1 MKEKGNQLFRD
12 KFVLVMLVLGLL
24 TIVAAAGVVRIQ
36 KGRENIEKS
45 PYLEIEDPDHVIAG
59 DSNAGAESGGDTL
72 AGELAA
78 SKDETRNVENTGDG
92 RNAALAENEAGTGT
106 DPAAAAPGI
115 SEDTG
120 LADAAGGAGAASDR
134 SMAEAGAAVT
144 ESLVLDFADTD
155 KLAWPVNGNIVL
167 GYSMDTTTYF
177 PTLDQYKV
185 NPANVIQSEVSTPVS
200 APADARIVS
209 VGTNE
214 EIGNYV
220 DLDFGNGYTAVCGQL
235 KEIPVVENEYVHR
248 GDLGRN
254 ECVLRILKRRRAGGC
269 AGFSGVSGMDHPGQ
283 CHTCAHESIRL
294 WMRREETVCGNKIK
308 RSFVEELSGRNF

>member
-1 MKEKGNQLFRD
+1 MYNFTAAGKNITEVINVKERGNQIFKD

-24 TIVAAAGVVRIQ
+24 TIVAAAGAVRIQ
-36 KGRENIEKS
+36 KGRENIGES

-78 SKDETRNVENTGDG
+78 SGDEAGNGESAGDG
-92 RNAALAENEAGTGT
+92 TAVGLADNENGTGSGSFS
-106 DPAAAAPGI
+106 DGI
-115 SEDTG
+115 SVDTG
-120 LADAAGGAGAASDR
+120 LADASDGTLTGAN
-134 SMAEAGAAVT
+134 SMAEAGAAVS
-144 ESLVLDFADTD
+144 ESLVLDFTDTD
-155 KLAWPVNGNIVL
+155 KLSWPVSGNIVL

-200 APADARIVS
+200 APADARVVS

-220 DLDFGNGYTAVCGQL
+220 DLDLGNGYTAVCGQL
-235 KEIPVVENEYVHR
+235 KEIPVVENEYVR
-248 GDLGRN
+248 QGDLLGYVAEPTKYYALEGTN
-254 ECVLRILKRRRAGGC
+254 VFFEFLKD
-269 AGFSGVSGMDHPGQ
+269 GVPVD
-283 CHTCAHESIRL
+283 ALDFLE
-294 WMRREETVCGNKIK
+294 
-308 RSFVEELSGRNF
+308 